1 MVQCCPSCC
10 YREDGTRKRKLK
22 TWAIVL
28 LSLLALGLGLGLGLA
43 VKLYYFTPTR
53 VIASVNLLGHNSDTF
68 TAAEQVKF
76 RTGISTLLS
85 VELGKVA
92 VSSVSDLTS
101 ARRRRVFLR
110 KLLSSTSSTASAR
123 IKVGFTVEVKN
134 RASVDDMEDL
144 ITLQTATQITSALQA
159 AGMTGISSSAA
170 TVESQISDSV
180 KNVTT
185 LDDLIGGGSIS
196 SLDAQTRAGLEA
208 ALETPSIS
216 IIPKSSESSTSAS
229 AARTRAYADR
239 KRAARARNLAAV
251 VDVDVN
257 SLDADSDFNL
267 FETDVY
273 IEDQTQS
280 IFEFPNMVMCYLR
293 QIPWFRE
300 ANLGPFVAN
309 LDVKPCEERGGS
321 EGESSN
327 AAPKQYT
334 WIVDSTMPNA
344 TNGLDEVKVNV
355 WVSIPARSEWDP
367 ARDYHMQYTIHE
379 KDIIKKSNDTIQANG
394 LVGKDVFVIR
404 KRFIRIQSVPLN
416 TSTWAGYF
424 DEDMKAV
431 VSIANNIDGDVT
443 SMAHAEEMTYGT
455 SYSNTA
461 SSFTKLNTTSGFS
474 QSAYEVPSYHWG
486 SESNKSV
493 VARGYSTTNDGKI
506 KTKHAWSGDETC
518 QSATV
523 RHYFADAYYLFNSVG
538 KRITSQS
545 WYALHTTGSDG
556 ETYRAWMSYPGWFG
570 IDYYDVDTWEQMDNT
585 RKAIADAAFA
595 VGSTVKIDDWDG
607 DTSNDASKILKYT
620 AGTLMKTELQSKQL
634 SEYAGAVMYIYSYYY
649 NSSSWVSEE
658 IVISYDSSLSQTMV
672 LSNSSMT
679 TGHSAY
685 QLVYANIRN
694 TWGQIYVYSNVFGWN
709 FAYLTSATTIKLEIR
724 QPVRPG
730 DLTTNLTL
738 VCTRNCVTP
747 GFNYNTSTPFTY
759 NDDLIT
765 DGSTYDF
772 EFDDRTEYL
781 EYSFGTDGTLWRG
794 GVEVK
799 YNGDTD
805 SWNYQ
810 QMYGLFESTSDN
822 FNTLNC
828 GTNATG
834 SVCDSSD
841 NLAVRYEWFSS
852 NWDKF
857 AYLVDNTNSSDLTF
871 CEGPKNLK
879 SVLPTDTSA
888 LRASPSGTSYAGK
901 EVDFTWASGWVWGLP
916 EACFNWNTGEVKNKT
931 LSSGGSGLYNAQ
943 CDWSNNF
950 YSRSDVV
957 LPDGETV
964 WDALTNETF
973 IVKPQYL
980 GQAAKFL
987 PNATCDGMT
996 YDETITLPTIAVEFD
1011 TLGALDLGAKPT
1023 NVRLANRTDT
1033 TRF

>member
-28 LSLLALGLGLGLGLA
+28 LSALGLGLGLGLGLA

-53 VIASVNLLGHNSDTF
+53 VIASVTLLGHNSDTF
-68 TAAEQVKF
+68 AAAEQVKF
-76 RTGISTLLS
+76 RTGMSTLLS
-85 VELGKVA
+85 VELEKVA

-110 KLLSSTSSTASAR
+110 KLLQTSSTASAR

-170 TVESQISDSV
+170 TVESQISDSI

-185 LDDLIGGGSIS
+185 LDDLVGGGDIS

-216 IIPKSSESSTSAS
+216 IIPKSTESSTSAS

-251 VDVDVN
+251 EDVDVN

-280 IFEFPNMVMCYLR
+280 IFQFPNMVMCYLR

-321 EGESSN
+321 ESQSSN

-344 TNGLDEVKVNV
+344 TNGLDEIKVNV
-355 WVSIPARSEWDP
+355 WVSIPAQSDYDP

-379 KDIIKKSNDTIQANG
+379 KDIIKKSNDTILANA
-394 LVGKDVFVIR
+394 LVGKDMFVIR

-416 TSTWAGYF
+416 TSTWADYF

-431 VSIANNIDGDVT
+431 VSIANTVDGDVT

-455 SYSNTA
+455 YYSNTA
-461 SSFTKLNTTSGFS
+461 SSFTKLNTTSGSS

-486 SESNKSV
+486 SESNRSV
-493 VARGYSTTNDGKI
+493 VARGYSTTEGGKI
-506 KTKHAWSGDETC
+506 KTKHAWSGAETC

-523 RHYFADAYYLFNSVG
+523 RHYFADAYYLFNSFG

-607 DTSNDASKILKYT
+607 DTSNDPSKILKYT
-620 AGTLMKTELQSKQL
+620 AGTLMKTELKSKQL
-634 SEYAGAVMYIYSYYY
+634 SEYAGAVMYIYSGYYD
-649 NSSSWVSEE
+649 SSWNWVSEDV
-658 IVISYDSSLSQTMV
+658 VISYDSSLSKTMV
-672 LSNSSMT
+672 LSNSTMT

-685 QLVYANIRN
+685 ELVYANIRN
-694 TWGQIYVYSNVFGWN
+694 TWGHIYVYSNVFGWN
-709 FAYLTSATTIKLEIR
+709 YAYLTSATTIKLEVR
-724 QPVRPG
+724 EPVRPG

-738 VCTRNCVTP
+738 VCTGYCVTP
-747 GFNYNTSTPFTY
+747 GFDYNTSSFTY
-759 NDDLIT
+759 NSDLIT
-765 DGSTYDF
+765 DSNAFDYDF
-772 EFDDRTEYL
+772 GNRTGYL
-781 EYSFGTDGTLWRG
+781 EYTFGTDGTLWMG
-794 GVEVK
+794 GVEIK
-799 YNGDTD
+799 YNGAAD
-805 SWNYQ
+805 SWNSQ
-810 QMYGLFESTSDN
+810 QMYGLFAATSDN
-822 FNTLNC
+822 FATLNC
-828 GTNATG
+828 AANTAS

-841 NLAVRYEWFSS
+841 NLAVTYDWFSS
-852 NWDKF
+852 NWGKF
-857 AYLVDNTNSSDLTF
+857 AYLVDVADSSDLTF
-871 CEGPKNLK
+871 CDGPKNLK
-879 SVLPTDTSA
+879 AVLPTDASA
-888 LRASPSGTSYAGK
+888 LRASPSGTLYAGK
-901 EVDFTWASGWVWGLP
+901 EVDFTWSSGWVWGLP

-943 CDWSNNF
+943 CDWANQF

-964 WDALTNETF
+964 WDALTNDTF

-996 YDETITLPTIAVEFD
+996 YDETVTLPTIAVEFD
-1011 TLGALDLGAKPT
+1011 TLGALNLGAKPT